1 MRGPNSPECPS
12 SRWVVAGAGLVF
24 LAAGCGRQPAAV
36 DLIATAHTSL
46 LEGSAAG
53 RDASWVRERAGHSVR
68 IGDVARA
75 SLPAGP
81 PSRLVLNVEIP
92 KGGRLILAAGIPGG
106 HQDQPAV
113 DFTVSVRRGGVESRV
128 ASRQLDP
135 ALRPE
140 DREWVPLEAD
150 LSPHEGRAELV
161 LETSGPPRRES
172 VAAWGNPVITRPR
185 DRKAPLVIVYLVDT
199 LRRDHLSL
207 YGGGRRTSPWL
218 DGFASDGV
226 VFERA
231 IASSSWTIPSVASLF
246 TSLLPDGH
254 GALHLQAPLAPAAH
268 TLAERLAESGFATGA
283 VVANPLILASSGFD
297 QGFSYFE
304 GLHGRKGRL
313 STTVPAGRVVDAALR
328 FLDAHRG
335 LPSFLFVH
343 AFDPHFPYQPPPPFD
358 HLFEP
363 ATPGERDQVIALYD
377 GEIAYGDREF
387 GRFVRELKARGLYD
401 RALVVFTSDH
411 GEEFLDHGDW
421 RHGTSLFDELV
432 RVPLVVRFPGGSHA
446 GRRVD
451 RQVQLLDVLPTVLEA
466 VSLPVPVDPSVLGH
480 PLQGA
485 ISGELQSPPALLQL
499 NHRGHVA
506 YAARTQQEKVV
517 HSFSPVDGVRDYD
530 LARDPEERSPNE
542 VTGGRAAELLRMVE
556 AFMAPGGH
564 RHHVRVG
571 GNGIFELHLRTNG
584 TVVEVEAPQLG
595 AREVS
600 RLDARRQ
607 ELTLSLRPRP
617 EKPREVSLRLR
628 PHGVPLWI
636 DGTREGRP
644 LRAGDIHVGSR
655 GAASGAVP
663 FLFPVVEHSPGVFDP
678 TPVGPWVGVWITRV
692 TPGPDA
698 IPLDDD
704 AREQLRSL
712 GYVGN

>member
-1 MRGPNSPECPS
+1 MGS
-12 SRWVVAGAGLVF
+12 VL

-36 DLIATAHTSL
+36 DLVATARTSL
-46 LEGSAAG
+46 GGASVAG
-53 RDASWVRERAGHSVR
+53 HDASWVKERVGHSVK

-81 PSRLVLNVEIP
+81 PSRLVLKVEIP
-92 KGGRLILAAGIPGG
+92 KGGRLVLAAGVPEE

-128 ASRQLDP
+128 ASRRLDP
-135 ALRPE
+135 VRRPE
-140 DREWVPLEAD
+140 DQEWVPLEAD
-150 LSPHEGRAELV
+150 LPQGPAELV

-172 VAAWGNPVITRPR
+172 AAAWGNPVITVPG

-207 YGGGRRTSPWL
+207 YGYGRRTSPQL
-218 DGFASDGV
+218 DGFASDAV

-231 IASSSWTIPSVASLF
+231 VASSSWTIPSVASLF
-246 TSLLPDGH
+246 TSLLPDAH
-254 GALHLQAPLAPAAH
+254 GALQLQAPLPPAVH

-283 VVANPLILASSGFD
+283 VVANPLILVSRGFD
-297 QGFSYFE
+297 QGFTCFE
-304 GLHGRKGRL
+304 GLRGRKKRRL
-313 STTVPAGRVVDAALR
+313 SRTVPAARVVDTALR
-328 FLDAHRG
+328 FLDSHRG
-335 LPSFLFVH
+335 LPSFLYVH

-363 ATPGERDQVIALYD
+363 PTPSERDQAVALYD

-387 GRFVRELKARGLYD
+387 GRFVRELKAKGLYD
-401 RALVVFTSDH
+401 RALLVFASDH

-421 RHGTSLFDELV
+421 RHGGSLFDELV
-432 RVPLVVRFPGGSHA
+432 RVPLVVKYPGGSHA

-451 RQVQLLDVLPTVLEA
+451 LQVQLLDVFPTVLEA
-466 VSLPVPVDPSVLGH
+466 LSLPVPADPAFLGR

-485 ISGELQSPPALLQL
+485 TSGELKPRPAFLQL
-499 NHRGHVA
+499 NHRGNVA
-506 YAARTQQEKVV
+506 YAARTEEEKVV
-517 HSFSPVDGVRDYD
+517 HRFSPVDHVRDYD
-530 LARDPEERSPNE
+530 LVRDPEERSPKA
-542 VTGGRAAELLRMVE
+542 VTGGRAADLLRLVE
-556 AFMAPGGH
+556 AIMAPSAH
-564 RHHVRVG
+564 RHHVRVAG
-571 GNGIFELHLRTNG
+571 SGVFDLRLRTNG

-595 AREVS
+595 AGELS

-617 EKPREVSLRLR
+617 GTPREVTLRLR
-628 PHGVPLWI
+628 PHGAPLWI
-636 DGTREGRP
+636 DGTRDGRP

-655 GAASGAVP
+655 GEGSGAVP
-663 FLFPVVEHSPGVFDP
+663 FAFPVVEHSPGVFDP
-678 TPVGPWVGVWITRV
+678 TPAGPWVGMWITLV
-692 TPGPDA
+692 APGAAA

-704 AREQLRSL
+704 AREQLRAL
-712 GYVGN
+712 GYIGS